1 MIPSAPAKYY
11 LVLSTAPSRKTG
23 EKLARQMVHKK
34 LAACVS
40 VLPGAVSY
48 FRWKG
53 KIDKSKEVLLLAK
66 TSRVLFSSLCRFLK
80 KNHPYEVPEML
91 ALPVEKGWPDYL
103 RWMEE
108 ALKPD

>member
-1 MIPSAPAKYY
+1 MI
-11 LVLSTAPSRKTG
+11 
-23 EKLARQMVHKK
+23 EKK

-40 VLPGAVSY
+40 LLPGAVSY

-66 TSRVLFSSLCRFLK
+66 TTRALFGSLCRFLK
-80 KNHPYEVPEML
+80 KNHPYEGPEML
-91 ALPVEKGWPDYL
+91 ALPIEKGWPDYL

-108 ALKPD
+108 VLKAD